1 MGLAPLVRLTILGA
15 AFTVLGLPAYAQ
27 DYQPPMTEYGQPD
40 LRGVWNFSSRTPLE
54 RPERF
59 GEIEF
64 LRDVDAATLNA
75 RPSRVVATGGNQ
87 VPSTTRVIGAYNG
100 YWNDRMALQ
109 ENSRTSLIVHPLNGR
124 IPSVQDGVHV

>member
-27 DYQPPMTEYGQPD
+27 DYQPPMTEHGQPD

-75 RPSRVVATGGNQ
+75 RPAVPLPQVAIRPPALPVLSVPTMAIGMTGRRCRKTAA
-87 VPSTTRVIGAYNG
+87 PR
-100 YWNDRMALQ
+100 
-109 ENSRTSLIVHPLNGR
+109 
-124 IPSVQDGVHV
+124 